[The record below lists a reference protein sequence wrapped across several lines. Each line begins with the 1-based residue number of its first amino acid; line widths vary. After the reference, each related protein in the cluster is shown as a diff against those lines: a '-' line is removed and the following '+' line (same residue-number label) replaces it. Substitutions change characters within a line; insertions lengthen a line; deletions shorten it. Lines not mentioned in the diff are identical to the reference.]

1 MTNQTLD
8 DFGDLLHIEEV
19 IAYLKCDKQFIYR
32 EIQKKNLKALK
43 IGRRFKIPKTAL
55 AEYLKKMEV

>member
-19 IAYLKCDKQFIYR
+19 IAYLKCDKQFIYK
-32 EIQKKNLKALK
+32 EIERKNLKALK
-43 IGRRFKIPKTAL
+43 IGRRFKIPKAAL
-55 AEYLKKMEV
+55 IDYLRRMEV